1 MAEASDLSG
10 LVDVLV
16 ARLELADATTALVV
30 GRGSGPVAGL
40 LVRRGVEVEVV
51 HGDWPSIQLPR
62 RFAVVVVESPV
73 ASESHTAEV
82 HCAVQHT
89 LPSGVVVVLADHDD
103 AGVVQR
109 RFELTPVASAA
120 VEGASVEV
128 LQRTDRRTV
137 HDVVFET
144 RSRIVR
150 VTATEL
156 AGRLNG
162 GRPPLVVD
170 TRTAT
175 DRHRFGV
182 IPGAMHVPRTV
193 VEWHLDPANGYRHPA
208 VESFDRPLVLVCN
221 GGYSSS
227 LAAANL
233 LDLGFTDVAD
243 LIGGHRAWVA
253 AGLPVVAPDH
263 SHLDL

>member
-1 MAEASDLSG
+1 MSG
-10 LVDVLV
+10 LVDILV
-16 ARLELADATTALVV
+16 ARLAVADAATALVV
-30 GRGSGPVAGL
+30 GRGSGPVAAWL
-40 LVRRGVEVEVV
+40 AQRGVEIEVV
-51 HGDWPSIQLPR
+51 HGDWPSIQLSR

-73 ASESHTAEV
+73 ASVSHAAEV

-89 LPSGVVVVLADHDD
+89 VRGGYVVVLADHGD
-103 AGVVQR
+103 AGVDQR
-109 RFELTPVASAA
+109 RFELTSVAIAA
-120 VEGASVEV
+120 VEGTSVA
-128 LQRTDRRTV
+128 LLRRSDRRTV
-137 HDVVFET
+137 HDVVFDA
-144 RSRIVR
+144 RSRIAR
-150 VTATEL
+150 ITATEL
-156 AGRLNG
+156 AGCLDGR
-162 GRPPLVVD
+162 RPPLVVD

-182 IPGAMHVPRTV
+182 IPGAVHVPRTV

-208 VESFDRPLVLVCN
+208 VESFDHPLVLVCN

-243 LIGGHRAWVA
+243 LVGGHRAWVA